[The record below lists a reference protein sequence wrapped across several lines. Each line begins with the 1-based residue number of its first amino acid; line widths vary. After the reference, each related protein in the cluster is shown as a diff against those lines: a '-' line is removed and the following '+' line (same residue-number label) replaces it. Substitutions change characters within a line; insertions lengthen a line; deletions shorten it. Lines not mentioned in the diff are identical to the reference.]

1 MTKTEK
7 EKKVIKVSQKLKSLK
22 ENLENRL
29 QKTEVA
35 FSEAKNLSSQLDHL
49 KGNK

>member
-1 MTKTEK
+1 MTKIEK

-29 QKTEVA
+29 HKTEVA
-35 FSEAKNLSSQLDHL
+35 FSEAKNLSSRLDLL
-49 KGNK
+49 KGKK

>member
-7 EKKVIKVSQKLKSLK
+7 EKKVIKASQKLKSLK
-22 ENLENRL
+22 EKLENRL
-29 QKTEVA
+29 QKTEAA
-35 FSEAKNLSSQLDHL
+35 FSEAKNLSAQLDQL